1 MRRLLDHRTVVGR
14 IAFRTPDEGQQRL
27 RGTDGIDAR
36 RDLVRRDVGPLLSV
50 GPVLPVGRCCG
61 DERRQRHGAV
71 ASSRRERQVAG
82 RLNGIGGAGFRDCLG
97 RAVSRARARH
107 DRPEDALQ
115 LFLVA
120 LQRMPLVDLEVRGG
134 QRAGLVQAERVHV
147 AQRLHRVRLLDER
160 THPRDPHC
168 RQRVGDGDRHE
179 EAIGNEPGEDRGLT
193 DDLRYGDRLGGA
205 LEDQQ
210 HLQVHDDREHD
221 PDDKVDF
228 LLDRGEDPA
237 EAAGVGNDLVRV
249 ARLADGGHLVPA
261 RARHAE
267 GARRDPVSGRL
278 VDGVRLARQLR
289 LVDLDL
295 APDELAVE
303 DDLVAQAQVD
313 EVAEDEVLG
322 LHDALNAAPSHRRR
336 RLREDRDAVQRPLG
350 ADLLVDRDG
359 DVRADHADGHGC
371 VEGPADDDQR
381 DRQEEQDVVHE
392 RERVLHDDREVGAG
406 RRRRCLV
413 PLTAF
418 AAGGDLGLVE
428 TRPRVDVGVAGRRH
442 RGRGRR
448 PGGDG
453 DGHRRQRTC
462 AMPARTGEPSGGPYA
477 ALMDSVPDPRRA

>member
-1 MRRLLDHRTVVGR
+1 
-14 IAFRTPDEGQQRL
+14 
-27 RGTDGIDAR
+27 
-36 RDLVRRDVGPLLSV
+36 
-50 GPVLPVGRCCG
+50 
-61 DERRQRHGAV
+61 
-71 ASSRRERQVAG
+71 
-82 RLNGIGGAGFRDCLG
+82 
-97 RAVSRARARH
+97 
-107 DRPEDALQ
+107 
-115 LFLVA
+115 
-120 LQRMPLVDLEVRGG
+120 MPLVDLEVRGG
-134 QRAGLVQAERVHV
+134 QRAGLVQAERVDV

-160 THPRDPHC
+160 PHPRDAHGG
-168 RQRVGDGDRHE
+168 QRVGDRDRDE
-179 EAIGNEPGEDRGLT
+179 EAIGHEARRGSWPARPICGT
-193 DDLRYGDRLGGA
+193 ESVWA
-205 LEDQQ
+205 APCSIEQ

-237 EAAGVGNDLVRV
+237 EAA
-249 ARLADGGHLVPA
+249 ARRQRSCSRSSPPDSGDLVPA

-295 APDELAVE
+295 SPDELAVE
-303 DDLVAQAQVD
+303 DDLVAKAQVD

-413 PLTAF
+413 PLTRSRRAVTS
-418 AAGGDLGLVE
+418 ASSRPGPGSTSAWRAGVTVGA
-428 TRPRVDVGVAGRRH
+428 GVA
-442 RGRGRR
+442 
-448 PGGDG
+448 PVV
-453 DGHRRQRTC
+453 TVTVI
-462 AMPARTGEPSGGPYA
+462 A
-477 ALMDSVPDPRRA
+477 DSVPAPCQRERENRQAAPMLL